1 MIGKLKILK
10 VLVLIAVLLLT
21 SSFLSQKVKFALVQ
35 TAKNSL
41 ALYYNVGEYFSSIY
55 TEHFNQ
61 TQEIKKLKAR
71 NSELEKY
78 SILFDYYKSELNE
91 LLNQKGIL
99 KQDPNL
105 KLLRVLS
112 YVNIEDYNK
121 FWVNFPDFNPE
132 KIYGVIYNNQSAGI
146 LVSNNEQA
154 MLILQNDPKSLF
166 SVVIGN
172 EKIPGVAQG
181 NGQEVIIKYIPK
193 WLNPHIGDEVFTS
206 GLDGVFLEGVFVGQV
221 TEILD
226 EDLYKSV
233 KISTGI
239 EKQVPVY
246 VYTVLK

>member
-1 MIGKLKILK
+1 MIGKLKIFK
-10 VLVLIAVLLLT
+10 VLMLITILLIA
-21 SSFLSQKVKFALVQ
+21 SSFLSQKVKFALIQ
-35 TAKNSL
+35 TSKNSL
-41 ALYYNVGEYFSSIY
+41 ALYYNVGEYFSNLY
-55 TEHFNQ
+55 TEHFKQ
-61 TQEIKKLKAR
+61 VQEIQKLKAR
-71 NSELEKY
+71 NVELEKY

-91 LLNQKGIL
+91 LLSQKGIL
-99 KQDPNL
+99 KQDPNI

-112 YVNIEDYNK
+112 YINIEDYNK
-121 FWVNFPDFNPE
+121 FWVNFPEFNPE

-146 LVSNNEQA
+146 IVSNNKQP

-193 WLNPHIGDEVFTS
+193 WLNPQIGDEVFTS
-206 GLDGVFLEGVFVGQV
+206 GLDGVFFEGVFVGQV

-239 EKQVPVY
+239 EKQVPIY
-246 VYTVLK
+246 IYTVMK